1 MLHRSELLWSNTQG
15 CGFGAGVA
23 RGGSEACQKRAE
35 QGRSRWVRVAR
46 GCCGAWVSGSIIG
59 RPLTIQQAGLVPVAA
74 AEPARLRSAA
84 QPS

>member
-35 QGRSRWVRVAR
+35 QGRSRWVGVAR
-46 GCCGAWVSGSIIG
+46 GFCGAWVSGSIIG
-59 RPLTIQQAGLVPVAA
+59 RPLTIEQERLAVA
-74 AEPARLRSAA
+74 L
-84 QPS
+84 